1 MPYTTKTQ
9 VENYLL
15 TTIQA
20 VFDSQITTWINAVDA
35 WIDTY
40 TGREFESSADTTRL
54 YDGNGTRTLLIDD
67 ITALTQIDLINRD
80 GTVSDTNSNAT
91 DWFLYPENSG
101 FQNKIILNPETA
113 DFAIFTRGNQ
123 NIKLTATFGV
133 SATVPADIQLAATML
148 VSGIAQKGMGG
159 GNIEREQLGDYEV
172 EYATLKDLPNFLDAL
187 EILNQYR
194 YITIA

>member
-1 MPYTTKTQ
+1 MYTDKTSI
-9 VENYLL
+9 ENYLL
-15 TTIQA
+15 TTIQSS
-20 VFDSQITTWINAVDA
+20 FDTQITAWINGVDA

-40 TGREFESSADTTRL
+40 TGREFESSADTSRL
-54 YDGNGTRTLLIDD
+54 YDGNGTRTILIDD
-67 ITALTQIDLINRD
+67 ITALTKIELINKD

-91 DWFLYPENSG
+91 DWFLYPENSS
-101 FQNKIILNPETA
+101 FSNKIILNPETA

-133 SATVPADIQLAATML
+133 SATVPANIKVAATML

-172 EYATLKDLPNFLDAL
+172 EYADIKGLPNFLDAL
-187 EILNQYR
+187 EILDQYR